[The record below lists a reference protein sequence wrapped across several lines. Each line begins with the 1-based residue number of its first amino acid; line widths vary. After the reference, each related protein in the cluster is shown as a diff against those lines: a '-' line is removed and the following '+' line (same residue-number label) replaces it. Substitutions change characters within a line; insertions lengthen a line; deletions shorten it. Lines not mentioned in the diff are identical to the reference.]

1 MGGGAGVWAGR
12 RRRGGEERGLIRYQ
26 RAIGGT
32 DQETE
37 PANCQRGEF
46 RWGQY
51 SVAIKRPK

>member
-1 MGGGAGVWAGR
+1 MGGEPGFGR
-12 RRRGGEERGLIRYQ
+12 EEGEEEGERGLIRYQ

-51 SVAIKRPK
+51 SVAIKRHK